1 MSSDSKSGASSG
13 QISEDNIKTDFAN
26 VNYDKPGKYTA
37 FYTCTNPINGMSAT
51 KGRHIIVGNAD
62 A

>member
-1 MSSDSKSGASSG
+1 MSGSTGSAKTAGEIG
-13 QISEDNIKTDFAN
+13 EDNIKTDFAN

-37 FYTCTNPINGMSAT
+37 FYTCTNPANGMSVT
-51 KGRHIIVGNAD
+51 KGRHIIVGHPD